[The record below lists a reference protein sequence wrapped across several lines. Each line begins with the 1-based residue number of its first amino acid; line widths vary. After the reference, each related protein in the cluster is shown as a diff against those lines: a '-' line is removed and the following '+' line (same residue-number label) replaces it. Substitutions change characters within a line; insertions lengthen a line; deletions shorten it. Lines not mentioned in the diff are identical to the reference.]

1 MVHAADPYR
10 AKPYLLDRTTAPAF
24 WLVRTLWLPMA
35 TGVQTGNRLALIDQL
50 MPTGLGP
57 PAHSH
62 PIDEG
67 FYVLEGRI
75 TFIAAGQ
82 SKTVGAGGF
91 VHLPRTTEHTFVV
104 ESGSARVLNFYTPAG
119 FEMILMSVAKLA
131 LERRSPTPEEA
142 PMPPPDQVLILSR
155 LFGMAQVDVMPFIG
169 KPTEAVM
176 ATKPSPAATSP
187 VHIATADA
195 APAFDA
201 FGLAWRLLA
210 GSGDTGGAYN
220 LFEVTVPAGAG
231 FGAWVHAQDQ
241 ALYVLEGEA
250 QVLLDGQVAGAGA
263 GTFAFVPAGT
273 ITGLRAG
280 AMGARLLMF
289 HLPGGLDQA
298 IAYADG
304 GEAAEGRL
312 QTCLDTMGTRAVAMP
327 GGW

>member
-1 MVHAADPYR
+1 MVHVTDSYR
-10 AKPYLLDRTTAPAF
+10 AKPYVLDRTTAPAF
-24 WLVRTLWLPMA
+24 WLVKTLWLPMA

-62 PIDEG
+62 PSDEG
-67 FYVLEGRI
+67 FYVLEGSI

-104 ESGSARVLNFYTPAG
+104 ESSSARVLNFYTPAG

-131 LERRSPTPEEA
+131 PERRSPTPEEA
-142 PMPPPDQVLILSR
+142 PMPPPDQVLILSK

-176 ATKPSPAATSP
+176 VTRPSPAATSP
-187 VHIATADA
+187 VHIATADT
-195 APAFDA
+195 APAYDA
-201 FGLAWRLLA
+201 FGLQWRLLA
-210 GSGDTGGAYN
+210 GSSDTGGAYN
-220 LFEVTVPAGAG
+220 LFEVTMPAGATS
-231 FGAWVHAQDQ
+231 GAWVHAQDQ
-241 ALYVLEGEA
+241 ALYVLEGRA
-250 QVLLDGQVAGAGA
+250 QVLLDSQVAATAA
-263 GTFAFVPAGT
+263 GTFAFVPAG
-273 ITGLRAG
+273 IMTGVRAG
-280 AMGARLLMF
+280 ATGARLLVF

-298 IAYADG
+298 VVYADS

-312 QTCLDTMGTRAVAMP
+312 QTCLDTMGTRAAALP